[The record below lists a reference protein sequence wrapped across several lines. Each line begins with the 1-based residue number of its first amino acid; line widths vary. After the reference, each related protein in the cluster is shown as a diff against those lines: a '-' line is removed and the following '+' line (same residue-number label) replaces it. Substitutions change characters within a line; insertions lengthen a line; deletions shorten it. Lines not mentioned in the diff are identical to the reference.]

1 MDSMNGFEFKNI
13 DCMSD
18 GEIDLV
24 IEEKRV
30 ADPDKKRVPEYFYA
44 ITLHHSAEKIGTVNL
59 IIGENKD
66 TFFRGH
72 VGYKIDE
79 KYRGKSYSA
88 KACRLIK
95 EVASAHNI
103 ERLFITCNPDNYPS
117 RRTCEKIGA
126 KLVEVVDIPKE
137 NEMYREN
144 EKQKCRY
151 EWIIK

>member
-1 MDSMNGFEFKNI
+1 MAEFEFKKI
-13 DCMSD
+13 DYISD
-18 GEIDLV
+18 GEIDLI
-24 IEEKRV
+24 IEEKRG
-30 ADPDKKRVPEYFYA
+30 ADSEKKRVPEYFYA
-44 ITLHHSAEKIGTVNL
+44 ITLHHSAERIGAVNL

-72 VGYKIDE
+72 IGYKIDE
-79 KYRGKSYSA
+79 KHRGNSYAA

-95 EVASAHNI
+95 EVALAHDI
-103 ERLFITCNPDNYPS
+103 ERLYITCNPDNYPS

-126 KLVEVVDIPKE
+126 KLVEVVDIPRE

-151 EWIIK
+151 EWFIK